1 MPNRFPRRI
10 ALLVMLVVSSCLSLS
25 FRSLAQESTL
35 AADQNSDTALAWMDL
50 TYRLVQSE
58 AVNAPAASRIYA
70 YAGVTL
76 YEAVVNGMPDNSS
89 LASQISSMPDMP
101 LPADGQV
108 YDWSSVANGALAK
121 VLLSIFVDP
130 SEETL
135 AAIRELRNQ
144 QIELRKAS
152 VDPEVVNISVKFGEN
167 IASSLIDWM
176 NDDGYLDILDAPY
189 ELPVIE
195 DAPWLYERTTEGA
208 PLIGAY
214 WGELRPFALE
224 DTFECDV
231 PLNMTFDTDEDSA
244 FYAQALEV
252 KETGDNLTEEQE
264 EIARYWL
271 DTPGETGA
279 PAGHWMSIANQMVTL
294 RDLNLQQSAGMYA
307 LVGMALGDAF
317 ISAWRLKYEVLLLR
331 PETYIHNYIR
341 RSWEP
346 YIQTPPFPEYPSGHS
361 VGSAA
366 AAEVLTS
373 LFGVVAFTDE
383 THLIYDHEPLRR
395 SFTSFEAAA
404 SEAAMSRMYGGIHYR
419 VAIENG
425 MRQGRCIG
433 QAVIDNIQLGPI
445 PQGE

>member
-1 MPNRFPRRI
+1 MPTRLFHRT
-10 ALLVMLVVSSCLSLS
+10 ALLLMLVLSLS
-25 FRSLAQESTL
+25 ASLRSLAQESTL
-35 AADQNSDTALAWMDL
+35 AADQNSDTALAWMDM
-50 TYRLVQSE
+50 TYRLVQNE
-58 AVNAPAASRIYA
+58 VVNAPAASRIYA

-76 YEAVVNGMPDNSS
+76 YEAVVNGMPENSS
-89 LASQISSMPDMP
+89 LASQINSMPDMP
-101 LPADGQV
+101 LPADGQT
-108 YDWSSVANGALAK
+108 YDWSAVVNGAMAK
-121 VLLSIFVDP
+121 VLPALFDEP
-130 SEETL
+130 DDETL
-135 AAIRELRNQ
+135 DAIRSLRNA
-144 QIELRKAS
+144 QIEVRQEADDTLV
-152 VDPEVVNISVKFGEN
+152 VDVSVKYGES
-167 IASSLIDWM
+167 IGSELIGWI
-176 NDDGYLDILDAPY
+176 NDDGYAEIYGAEY

-195 DAPWLYERTTEGA
+195 DAPWLYVRTTDGA

-214 WGELRPFALE
+214 WGDLRPFALE

-231 PLNMTFDTDEDSA
+231 ALNMPFDTDEDSA

-252 KETGDNLTEEQE
+252 KETGDNLTDEQE
-264 EIARYWL
+264 EIARFWL

-279 PAGHWMSIANQMVTL
+279 PAGHWIAIANQMVTL

-331 PETYIHNYIR
+331 PETYIQNYIR

-361 VGSAA
+361 VGSGA

-373 LFGVVAFTDE
+373 LFGIVAFSDE
-383 THLIYDHEPLRR
+383 THLMYDHEPLRR

-404 SEAAMSRMYGGIHYR
+404 SEAAMSRLYGGIHYR
-419 VAIENG
+419 TAIENG
-425 MRQGRCIG
+425 LRQGRCIG
-433 QAVIDNIQLGPI
+433 QAVVNNLQLGPI